1 MLRLRAGANWL
12 INPVSRQAFSWR
24 RMIDTQETCD
34 NCCRHESDGEAR
46 PNDQDATALG
56 RCEEFAGSVAK
67 IVTPM
72 CAMATDRVDVF
83 GPARDV
89 AK

>member
-1 MLRLRAGANWL
+1 VIDAKQKCENH
-12 INPVSRQAFSWR
+12 RQ
-24 RMIDTQETCD
+24 QECG
-34 NCCRHESDGEAR
+34 GEER
-46 PNDQDATALG
+46 SNDQEATALG
-56 RCEEFAGSVAK
+56 RCEEFAGSAAK

-72 CAMATDRVDVF
+72 CAMATDHVDVF

>member
-1 MLRLRAGANWL
+1 LRRAIATKDERKN
-12 INPVSRQAFSWR
+12 SRQ
-24 RMIDTQETCD
+24 
-34 NCCRHESDGEAR
+34 HESDGEAR
-46 PNDQDATALG
+46 SNDQEATALG
-56 RCEEFAGSVAK
+56 RCEEFAGSAPK

-72 CAMATDRVDVF
+72 CSMATDRIHVF